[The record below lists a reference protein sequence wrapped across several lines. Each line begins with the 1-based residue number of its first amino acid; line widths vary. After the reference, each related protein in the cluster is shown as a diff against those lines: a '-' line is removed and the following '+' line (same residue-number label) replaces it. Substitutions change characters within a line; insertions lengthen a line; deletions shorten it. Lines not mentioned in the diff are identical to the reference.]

1 MLGIK
6 VNKDRFCHESLNSHL
21 FVKILF
27 YCTYKVLRYTFT
39 VLLSST

>member
-1 MLGIK
+1 MLEINM
-6 VNKDRFCHESLNSHL
+6 NKDRFCHESFNSLL

-27 YCTYKVLRYTFT
+27 YCSYNVLRYTFT